1 MMNNFANIV
10 VTGASGA
17 IGKTFINNLSKYQG
31 VNKIYAFS
39 RTKQTYSS
47 SKVTSQVI
55 NYEKENEIEDAAK
68 LSSLKAKIN
77 LVLVANGILHNNV
90 VYPEKKLEEISI
102 QKFQEIFY
110 VNTILPSLIAKHF
123 IPCLSKETAVMGFMS
138 ARVGSISD
146 NKLGGWYAYRSS
158 KAALNMMIKNLS
170 IEVGRRNKK
179 AILVGLHPGTVDSNL
194 SKPFQNNVPAEK
206 LFSPETSVDHLLK
219 VLFNLKLENTGKIY
233 AWDGSEIEP

>member
-1 MMNNFANIV
+1 
-10 VTGASGA
+10 
-17 IGKTFINNLSKYQG
+17 
-31 VNKIYAFS
+31 
-39 RTKQTYSS
+39 
-47 SKVTSQVI
+47 
-55 NYEKENEIEDAAK
+55 
-68 LSSLKAKIN
+68 
-77 LVLVANGILHNNV
+77 
-90 VYPEKKLEEISI
+90 
-102 QKFQEIFY
+102 
-110 VNTILPSLIAKHF
+110 
-123 IPCLSKETAVMGFMS
+123 MGFMS

-206 LFSPETSVDHLLK
+206 LFSHETSVDHLLK

>member
-1 MMNNFANIV
+1 MTNNFENIV

-17 IGKTFINNLSKYQG
+17 IGKAFINNLSKYQG

-55 NYEKENEIEDAAK
+55 NYENENEIEDAAK

-77 LVLVANGILHNNV
+77 LVSVAIGILHNDV

-110 VNTILPSLIAKHF
+110 TV
-123 IPCLSKETAVMGFMS
+123 
-138 ARVGSISD
+138 
-146 NKLGGWYAYRSS
+146 KL
-158 KAALNMMIKNLS
+158 MCM
-170 IEVGRRNKK
+170 
-179 AILVGLHPGTVDSNL
+179 
-194 SKPFQNNVPAEK
+194 
-206 LFSPETSVDHLLK
+206 
-219 VLFNLKLENTGKIY
+219 
-233 AWDGSEIEP
+233 

>member
-1 MMNNFANIV
+1 
-10 VTGASGA
+10 
-17 IGKTFINNLSKYQG
+17 
-31 VNKIYAFS
+31 
-39 RTKQTYSS
+39 
-47 SKVTSQVI
+47 
-55 NYEKENEIEDAAK
+55 
-68 LSSLKAKIN
+68 
-77 LVLVANGILHNNV
+77 
-90 VYPEKKLEEISI
+90 
-102 QKFQEIFY
+102 
-110 VNTILPSLIAKHF
+110 
-123 IPCLSKETAVMGFMS
+123 MGFMS

-206 LFSPETSVDHLLK
+206 LFSPETSVVHLLK

>member
-1 MMNNFANIV
+1 MMNNFENIV

-77 LVLVANGILHNNV
+77 LVLVANGILHNDV
-90 VYPEKKLEEISI
+90 VYPEKKLEEI
-102 QKFQEIFY
+102 
-110 VNTILPSLIAKHF
+110 
-123 IPCLSKETAVMGFMS
+123 
-138 ARVGSISD
+138 
-146 NKLGGWYAYRSS
+146 
-158 KAALNMMIKNLS
+158 
-170 IEVGRRNKK
+170 
-179 AILVGLHPGTVDSNL
+179 
-194 SKPFQNNVPAEK
+194 
-206 LFSPETSVDHLLK
+206 
-219 VLFNLKLENTGKIY
+219 
-233 AWDGSEIEP
+233 